1 MNPNQMSG
9 PMKLGWARPGSNGT
23 NTPSA
28 ITNEDR
34 FGARKDMK
42 KENSDSVPK
51 SEKNDSDE
59 DRPKITFMSKAQ
71 RAKRDR
77 PKSPEKVKI
86 EKKDSDDDDFAPAL
100 PKNFKPDSSKAR
112 L

>member
-1 MNPNQMSG
+1 M
-9 PMKLGWARPGSNGT
+9 GWARPGSDAT

-28 ITNEDR
+28 ISNDDR
-34 FGARKDMK
+34 FGARKETK

-51 SEKNDSDE
+51 SEKPGSDE
-59 DRPKITFMSKAQ
+59 DMPKITFMSKAQ

-77 PKSPEKVKI
+77 PKSPEKVKT

-100 PKNFKPDSSKAR
+100 PKNFRQDSSNVILHISR
-112 L
+112 TR